1 MSCELG
7 HCWKVVRRDKLTT
20 ESGTMVIVF
29 FRCKVCGFAYSSD
42 EAELEEKDFEG
53 AENYDREDKL

>member
-1 MSCELG
+1 MACELG

-20 ESGTMVIVF
+20 ENGTMVILF

-42 EAELEEKDFEG
+42 EAELEEKDYEEKPVFES
-53 AENYDREDKL
+53 EN